1 MRGIIEYHPFTHVDS
16 SNINFLGLFPLY
28 MELAEYDLTFIKDK
42 VSIPNDRKMALIMEA
57 FQNIDTLV
65 MAKTNNQIV
74 GFVAT
79 SKGEPE
85 LISELFVVEG
95 YRRQGVA
102 RKLMQQLKK
111 IAPGKLKVN
120 TIMGNDASLAFY
132 QSMGFVAVTIGLTE
146 V

>member
-1 MRGIIEYHPFTHVDS
+1 MRGIIEYHPFTHVYS
-16 SNINFLGLFPLY
+16 THINLGGLFPLY

-42 VSIPNDRKMALIMEA
+42 VSIPKGRKMALVNEA

-65 MAKTNNQIV
+65 MAKVNNQIV

-79 SKGEPE
+79 SRGEPE

-102 RKLMQQLKK
+102 RKLVQQLKK

-132 QSMGFVAVTIGLTE
+132 ESMGFVAVTIGLTE

>member
-1 MRGIIEYHPFTHVDS
+1 MYGSVEYFAFTDVDS

-28 MELAEYDLTFIKDK
+28 MELAEYDLSFIREK
-42 VSIPNDRKMALIMEA
+42 VIVPEDRKSQLIMEA
-57 FQNIDTLV
+57 FQNIDSLV
-65 MAKTNNQIV
+65 MAKKHNQIV

-95 YRRQGVA
+95 YRRQGIA
-102 RKLMQQLKK
+102 RKLVQQLKK
-111 IAPGKLKVN
+111 ITPGKLKVN

-132 QSMGFVAVTIGLTE
+132 ESMGFVAVTIGLTE